1 MEEIQKLSLMMSQEN
16 SRFSLSLMKIQ
27 NLDNQIQKHLDQLDK
42 LNTKTIHTG
51 VLKPKK
57 I

>member
-1 MEEIQKLSLMMSQEN
+1 MEDIQKLSLMMSQEN
-16 SRFSLSLMKIQ
+16 SRFTHSLMKIQ
-27 NLDNQIQKHLDQLDK
+27 NLDNQIQNHLDHLDK
-42 LNTKTIHTG
+42 LNTKTTG